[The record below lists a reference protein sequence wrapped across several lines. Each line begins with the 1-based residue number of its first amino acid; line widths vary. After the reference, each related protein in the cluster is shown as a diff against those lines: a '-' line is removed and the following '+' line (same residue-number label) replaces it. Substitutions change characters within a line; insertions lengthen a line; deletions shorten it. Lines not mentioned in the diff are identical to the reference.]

1 MLILKLKTANMYQV
15 TVHHHDK
22 DWVRGDLEDKFE
34 LIAQE
39 NFKTRQAAKIYI
51 ESACGLNRRPLKQ
64 VRREYHKG
72 DEPSYCYWFTGV
84 TWQHENSGEMME
96 EYYQYT
102 LKKVKLR

>member
-1 MLILKLKTANMYQV
+1 MYQV

-39 NFKTRQAAKIYI
+39 NFQTRKSAKDYI
-51 ESACGLNRRPLKQ
+51 ERCLSRQSGTKHRF
-64 VRREYHKG
+64 YHKG
-72 DEPSYCYWFTGV
+72 DEPSYCYLYTGV

-96 EYYQYT
+96 EYYEYK
-102 LKKVKLR
+102 LSKVKLRK

>member
-1 MLILKLKTANMYQV
+1 MYQV

-39 NFKTRQAAKIYI
+39 NFKTRTAAKEYI
-51 ESACGLNRRPLKQ
+51 EKCLSRKSGAKYRN
-64 VRREYHKG
+64 YHKG
-72 DEPSYCYWFTGV
+72 DKASYCYVYTGV
-84 TWQHENSGEMME
+84 KWQHENSGEEME
-96 EYYQYT
+96 EYYEYT

>member
-1 MLILKLKTANMYQV
+1 MYQV

-22 DWVRGDLEDKFE
+22 DWRYGDLEDKFE

-39 NFKTRQAAKIYI
+39 NFKTRKAAKNWIQGQLARKNGTI
-51 ESACGLNRRPLKQ
+51 K
-64 VRREYHKG
+64 EYWYKSG
-72 DEPSYCYWFTGV
+72 PSYCYVFTGV
-84 TWQHENSGEMME
+84 TWQHENSGEEME

>member
-1 MLILKLKTANMYQV
+1 MYIV

-39 NFKTRQAAKIYI
+39 NFKTRKAAKDYI
-51 ESACGLNRRPLKQ
+51 ESCLNRKSGTKHRD
-64 VRREYHKG
+64 YHKG
-72 DEPSYCYWFTGV
+72 DEASYCYVYTGV

-102 LKKVKLR
+102 LKKVKLRG